1 MENEIIKIFEN
12 EEFGNVKTVV
22 INDVPYFV
30 GKDITE
36 ILKYQN
42 GSRDIVRHVDE
53 EDRMKQM
60 IFDGKQ
66 NKETWVINE
75 SGLYALIL
83 SSKLPS
89 AKKFKRW
96 VTSEVLPSIRKH
108 GGYLTPQKI
117 EEVLLNPDTIIQL
130 ATSLKDEQEKN
141 KKLQLI
147 NRKQETLIDELTE
160 ENIFLTEEN
169 EEMKPK
175 SLYCDLVLQS
185 DGLMTI
191 TQIAKDYGYSAVKF
205 NELLHNLGIQ
215 YKQGSI
221 WLLYA
226 KYQDKGYTH
235 SKTYVNEDTNKS
247 FSSTQWTQ
255 EGRLFLYNFLKECG
269 IVPIMEKENN

>member
-96 VTSEVLPSIRKH
+96 VTSEVLPSIRKN
-108 GGYLTPQKI
+108 GFYITDEKLKEFLKENPKNIQK
-117 EEVLLNPDTIIQL
+117 VLLSIKQVKFEELQKSSSILSSNHKKMIVELVENLNTKVMKRCYTGSFYTKIYQRMYEDYNIDITQRKEEYIEKSEQKSISALAFIQENEIEQFL
-130 ATSLKDEQEKN
+130 SAIFNEYVNDKKTLSVLEYNIHKIREYYEDEYDIFAF
-141 KKLQLI
+141 L
-147 NRKQETLIDELTE
+147 ETLIDKYRE
-160 ENIFLTEEN
+160 EN
-169 EEMKPK
+169 
-175 SLYCDLVLQS
+175 
-185 DGLMTI
+185 
-191 TQIAKDYGYSAVKF
+191 
-205 NELLHNLGIQ
+205 
-215 YKQGSI
+215 
-221 WLLYA
+221 
-226 KYQDKGYTH
+226 
-235 SKTYVNEDTNKS
+235 
-247 FSSTQWTQ
+247 
-255 EGRLFLYNFLKECG
+255 KE
-269 IVPIMEKENN
+269 

>member
-1 MENEIIKIFEN
+1 MKNEMIKVFSN
-12 EEFGNVKTVV
+12 EEFGNIRTMT
-22 INDVPYFV
+22 INDEPYFV
-30 GKDITE
+30 GKDVAE
-36 ILKYQN
+36 ILGYKN
-42 GSRDIVRHVDE
+42 INDALIRHIEE
-53 EDRMKQM
+53 EDKSDVVLHDGRQNRNMK
-60 IFDGKQ
+60 I
-66 NKETWVINE
+66 INE
-75 SGLYALIL
+75 SGLYSLIL

-175 SLYCDLVLQS
+175 SLYCDMVLQS

-191 TQIAKDYGYSAVKF
+191 TQIAKDYGYSGKMF
-205 NELLHNLGIQ
+205 N
-215 YKQGSI
+215 
-221 WLLYA
+221 
-226 KYQDKGYTH
+226 
-235 SKTYVNEDTNKS
+235 
-247 FSSTQWTQ
+247 
-255 EGRLFLYNFLKECG
+255 
-269 IVPIMEKENN
+269 

>member
-1 MENEIIKIFEN
+1 MKKIKILIHPSDNIDRVNFQVNTEYWFLT
-12 EEFGNVKTVV
+12 EDGLYEVLMQSRKPIAKQFKKEVK
-22 INDVPYFV
+22 
-30 GKDITE
+30 K
-36 ILKYQN
+36 ILK
-42 GSRDIVRHVDE
+42 
-53 EDRMKQM
+53 
-60 IFDGKQ
+60 
-66 NKETWVINE
+66 
-75 SGLYALIL
+75 
-83 SSKLPS
+83 
-89 AKKFKRW
+89 
-96 VTSEVLPSIRKH
+96 SIRKH

-117 EEVLLNPDTIIQL
+117 EEVLLNPDMIIQL
-130 ATSLKDEQEKN
+130 ATNLKEEQEKN

-160 ENIFLTEEN
+160 ENISLTEEN
-169 EEMKPK
+169 KEMKPK

-235 SKTYVNEDTNKS
+235 SKTYVNEDINKS
-247 FSSTQWTQ
+247 FSNTQWTQ

-269 IVPIMEKENN
+269 IVPVMEKEKN